1 MKAAHSYWVDLLS
14 AVKASKISIYLVSG
28 GGGGGGHEECT

>member
-14 AVKASKISIYLVSG
+14 AVKASEISIYLG
-28 GGGGGGHEECT
+28 GGGA